1 MLHMIMDAE
10 KYTFLIPED
19 LNIKTI
25 IIKIKKD
32 NSTRVNCY
40 KKTNKLK
47 STLAQAVCSTAA

>member
-25 IIKIKKD
+25 IIKIKK
-32 NSTRVNCY
+32 TTVLELIVT